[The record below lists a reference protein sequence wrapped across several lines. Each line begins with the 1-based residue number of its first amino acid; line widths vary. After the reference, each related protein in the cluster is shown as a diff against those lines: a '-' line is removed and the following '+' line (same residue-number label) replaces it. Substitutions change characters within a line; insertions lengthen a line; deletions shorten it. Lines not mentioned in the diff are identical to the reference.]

1 MSEAQIFAVTLT
13 LLPIMAFAAVYVVLL
28 CRHGK
33 VDDGETQI
41 VLMKGGLQ
49 RLRRELADVRKER
62 DALKQAI
69 RSLAADCSKP
79 C

>member
-33 VDDGETQI
+33 VDDGEAQI
-41 VLMKGGLQ
+41 VLMKGSSSVCVESWLTSGKSVMHLSR
-49 RLRRELADVRKER
+49 RLGR
-62 DALKQAI
+62 
-69 RSLAADCSKP
+69 
-79 C
+79 

>member
-33 VDDGETQI
+33 VDDGESSDSSHE
-41 VLMKGGLQ
+41 GELQ
-49 RLRRELADVRKER
+49 CLRRELADVRKER